1 MNKIAVF
8 LALWAGNAAFFCLIR
23 IKNALATAYGQPTIF
38 TGEWTAIQAMLP
50 TQPYTVEQ
58 CISVAEGGGRS

>member
-1 MNKIAVF
+1 MRQ
-8 LALWAGNAAFFCLIR
+8 FFCVEQ
-23 IKNALATAYGQPTIF
+23 KEGQLRIF

-58 CISVAEGGGRS
+58 CISVG